1 MQLFR
6 GPFHL
11 PWRNWTSLNDIS
23 DPIKSRGRRRPDG
36 VIVCKNPEG
45 DTGRLRDSHD
55 LQSRRLRIPQANHK
69 RVQQRCKGNTFP
81 DGTDL
86 DTYECPPA
94 LIVDWLQR
102 PRHHNLLVRVAV
114 REAEAWILADKQNFA
129 DFLGIRSALIPD
141 DVEAIPDPKRELIQL
156 VRRARRRELRED
168 ICPPANSTRTV
179 GPNYNSR
186 LSAFVQQHWNPNT
199 ARERARSLARTIDR
213 LIAFQPQWPV
223 TDNA

>member
-1 MQLFR
+1 MTSPIPLNLAVEDALTESLFAKILREIPVAYAIRTIYNR
-6 GPFHL
+6 GGYGYLRQTINGFNNAAKGIPFL
-11 PWRNWTSLNDIS
+11 I
-23 DPIKSRGRRRPDG
+23 
-36 VIVCKNPEG
+36 
-45 DTGRLRDSHD
+45 
-55 LQSRRLRIPQANHK
+55 
-69 RVQQRCKGNTFP
+69 
-81 DGTDL
+81 GTDL

-129 DFLGIRSALIPD
+129 DFLGIRSALISD

-156 VRRARRRELRED
+156 VRKARRRELRED

-199 ARERARSLARTIDR
+199 ARERAKSLARTIDR

-223 TDNA
+223 TDNP